1 MTRSLIVHPTDLR
14 AASEG
19 AFHHALKIAVAG
31 RSRLTLAHVHTYE
44 AEEAPDIAA
53 YPQVRSTL
61 IRWGLLP
68 EGAAQDEVSEKLG
81 LYVSKTEVLAANAE
95 AGLARMLQSQN
106 AAMVV
111 VGTRALT
118 GLQRLFGRSFSETLA
133 RDAKVP
139 ALFVPDGA
147 RGFVDG
153 REGSVRLNTV
163 LVPVAEDPGATGA
176 VRAAA
181 GLAELLGQQCVV
193 HLLHVGRPGDM
204 PSVTLTPRAPT
215 REIVREGPVVDTID
229 KVAEEIGADLIV
241 MATAGHKGFLDA
253 LRGSTTEGVVR
264 TARRP
269 VLAVP
274 AG

>member
-19 AFHHALKIAVAG
+19 AFHHALKIALAG
-31 RSRLTLAHVHTYE
+31 RSRLTLAHVHTYGSE
-44 AEEAPDIAA
+44 DAPNIEA
-53 YPQVRSTL
+53 YPHVRGAL
-61 IRWGLLP
+61 VRWGLLP
-68 EGAAQDEVSEKLG
+68 EGAAQAEVSEKLG
-81 LYVSKTEVLAANAE
+81 LYVSKTEVLAADAE
-95 AGLARMLQSQN
+95 SGLAHMLQSQN

-111 VGTRALT
+111 VGTRGLT
-118 GLQRLFGRSFSETLA
+118 GLQRLFDRSFSERLA

-153 REGSVRLNTV
+153 RDGSVRLRTV
-163 LVPVAEDPGATGA
+163 LVPVAQDPGAAGA
-176 VRAAA
+176 VQAAA
-181 GLAELLGQQCVV
+181 GLAGLLGQECVL

-204 PSVTLTPRAPT
+204 PSVTLAARAPT
-215 REIVREGPVVDTID
+215 REIVREGPVVETID
-229 KVAEEIGADLIV
+229 KVAEEIDADLIV

-274 AG
+274 AS